1 VLVNGGP
8 VRRESPGSGR
18 HREIPAAQAEDLPAV
33 VSEEL
38 KSLKLRADS
47 LVLRQQR
54 PSLFQP
60 DFHPVR
66 ITDILGVVRKVIGD
80 VLDGPALFAQ

>member
-1 VLVNGGP
+1 VNGGP

-47 LVLRQQR
+47 LVLRSACSR
-54 PSLFQP
+54 PISSSP
-60 DFHPVR
+60 DH
-66 ITDILGVVRKVIGD
+66 
-80 VLDGPALFAQ
+80 

>member
-1 VLVNGGP
+1 VFPGSGPRTTARNVLVNGGP

-18 HREIPAAQAEDLPAV
+18 HREIPAAQTEDLPAV

-38 KSLKLRADS
+38 KSLKLRADRS
-47 LVLRQQR
+47 SCGQQR

-60 DFHPVR
+60 DF
-66 ITDILGVVRKVIGD
+66 IQSGSLTSW
-80 VLDGPALFAQ
+80 ASFAK